1 MTSVMPN
8 AVPIEPKPLGRAEE
22 ALKVYELYLAD
33 LGRIGGRHEVARAF
47 YMTVLAALLT
57 LLGIAVKDTLVHS
70 YGDAIRFGSA
80 FAGVI
85 ICGVWF
91 LHMRSFAGLFAAKF
105 ETVRTLEQSLSFRP
119 FTVEYDNQTLKNR
132 WRLTSLDQGAAIVLG
147 LAFIGLT
154 AAASY
159 WPPTALPTPV
169 GAAGG

>member
-1 MTSVMPN
+1 MTLVVHN
-8 AVPIEPKPLGRAEE
+8 EVPIEPKPLGRTEE

-33 LGRIGGRHEVARAF
+33 LGRIGGRHEIARAF

-57 LLGIAVKDTLVHS
+57 LLGIAVKDALVHS

-85 ICGVWF
+85 ICGLWF
-91 LHMRSFAGLFAAKF
+91 LHMRSFADLFTAKL
-105 ETVRTLEQSLSFRP
+105 ETVRVLEQSLSFRP
-119 FTVEYDNQTLKNR
+119 FTVEYDNQTLKKR

-159 WPPTALPTPV
+159 WPPTASPTPV